1 MSYFFALILAF
12 YLTVTITPLIRRG
25 ALRLGMVDVPNER
38 KVHASPVPR
47 AGGVAMAVGIIV
59 PLLVWVPMDTRFKAF
74 IAGMVIIFIFG
85 LLDDLYE
92 IDYKKKFLGQILAVV
107 VTIITG
113 KFWITNLG
121 MWTGEEI
128 LIPPVLGIPLTAFFI
143 LGVTNAINLADGL
156 DGLAGGMCILT
167 FACIGFLAFRQEE
180 TSIVLASLIMIGAI
194 LGFLRYNTFPANI
207 FLGDTGSQMLGFSA
221 ALLSLYLTQSEHSPL
236 ARTLP
241 LLIIGLPIMDTL
253 TVMVRRIMRG
263 RSPFKPDKTHFHHQ
277 IMDLGASHVGSV
289 ALIYLLQSLMIFL
302 SIYLEYDTAGDVFI
316 IFIIIFSGI
325 LLFFYIGK
333 NYNISVYKALAW
345 GKDWA
350 ETLGSTKTAN
360 ISKKWLLRALQIVLA
375 AGLTVL
381 AVSSTPTFR
390 RWELLLFF
398 FIIVGM
404 FISRKLNKTIFNNL
418 VRYSIYLIGIYF
430 LFSMQNEKLI
440 FFDIP
445 VRLFNYIFW
454 GTLASILVMYLVITK
469 FRELEISSLDY
480 LLMLLV
486 VIITFLPFEQIDQY
500 QLPMVTIAM
509 IILLWSS
516 EVILQNKR
524 GTWNTLSITS
534 VVNILIIGGKAIL
547 N

>member
-1 MSYFFALILAF
+1 MLYFFALILAF
-12 YLTVTITPLIRRG
+12 YATVTITPLIRRA

-38 KVHASPVPR
+38 KVHVSPVPR

-59 PLLVWVPMDTRFKAF
+59 PMLVWVPMDTRFKAF
-74 IAGMVIIFIFG
+74 IAGMIIIFIFG

-92 IDYKKKFLGQILAVV
+92 LDYKKKFLGQILAVA
-107 VTIITG
+107 VTMITG
-113 KFWITNLG
+113 RFWITNLG
-121 MWTGEEI
+121 MWNGAEVV
-128 LIPPVLGIPLTAFFI
+128 IPPALGIPLTAFFI

-167 FACIGFLAFRQEE
+167 FACISFLAFRQEE
-180 TSIVLASLIMIGAI
+180 TSIALASLIMIGAI

-207 FLGDTGSQMLGFSA
+207 FLGDTGSQLLGFSA
-221 ALLSLYLTQSEHSPL
+221 ALLSLYLTQSEHSPF

-277 IMDLGASHVGSV
+277 MMEMGASHVGSV
-289 ALIYLLQSLMIFL
+289 ALIYLLQSLMVFL
-302 SIYLEYDTAGDVFI
+302 AFYLEYYTAGDVFI
-316 IFIIIFSGI
+316 TFIIIFSGI

-333 NYNISVYKALAW
+333 NYNISMYKALAW
-345 GKDWA
+345 GKDWT
-350 ETLGSTKTAN
+350 ETLGSSRLAN
-360 ISKKWLLRALQIVLA
+360 VSKDWLLRALQFVLA
-375 AGLTVL
+375 AGLTIL
-381 AVSSTPTFR
+381 AVSSTPKFR
-390 RWELLLFF
+390 GWELLLFF
-398 FIIVGM
+398 IIIVCM
-404 FISRKLNKTIFNNL
+404 FIFRKLSRTVFNNL
-418 VRYSIYLIGIYF
+418 VRYSIYLIGIYL
-430 LFSMQNEKLI
+430 LFSMQNETLI
-440 FFDIP
+440 FFDMP

-454 GTLASILVMYLVITK
+454 GTMAAILVIYLVITK

-516 EVILQNKR
+516 EVILQNKTS
-524 GTWNTLSITS
+524 TWNILSTIS
-534 VVNILIIGGKAIL
+534 VVNMFIIGGKAIL